1 MAPAAQA
8 PGSVAEA
15 RELGEQLQAEPIKRA
30 NLAVR
35 LLEGVDARVEE
46 VRMA

>member
-1 MAPAAQA
+1 MAPAVEPPASA
-8 PGSVAEA
+8 AEA

-35 LLEGVDARVEE
+35 LLQAVEPSPTDE
-46 VRMA
+46 VR